1 MLEELSQQRYVSAY
15 HRAAIYSG
23 LGDKDLAL
31 EWLSRAHD
39 ERSGLLIYLNVEPVF
54 DNVRSDPRFAELLRR
69 VRLSRE

>member
-1 MLEELSQQRYVSAY
+1 MFLHTTGQPSTLVWATKIRP
-15 HRAAIYSG
+15 
-23 LGDKDLAL
+23 L
-31 EWLSRAHD
+31 EWLARAHD